1 MASKFGEW
9 WQKVK
14 QYWVAI
20 GVVGIGLVVVIAL
33 IIFGYR
39 LDWTGF
45 NGNNKSG
52 KTLWDWLQ
60 LLIIPSV
67 LTFGVWWLT
76 RLQQHSDQQF
86 ADQRAQTEREIA
98 LDNQREVALQDYID

>member
-14 QYWVAI
+14 QHWVAI

-39 LDWTGF
+39 LSWTGF

-60 LLIIPSV
+60 LLIVPVVLSV
-67 LTFGVWWLT
+67 AAFFFNLATS
-76 RLQQHSDQQF
+76 R
-86 ADQRAQTEREIA
+86 REQKIA
-98 LDNQREVALQDYID
+98 LDNQWETLLMESCLSQTA